1 MKLKREN
8 FKKLPYNNGVIYQ
21 YDCEGNS
28 FFLRVVGK
36 GRDKNMSVWK
46 GGIDDIQ
53 DRFDTKDT
61 LEAWNKFEDY
71 IQDCQRD
78 EQGSSGGFAKD
89 PQQNPD
95 ILPLLAM
102 KQNPNGVGF
111 LAYFFAVM
119 GNQQKVIFSF
129 ELTSD
134 ALGFPFSDKIIIANW
149 RDEEIPAL
157 FKCEV
162 VLKSLNDIEFED
174 DKECTVFL
182 FIPKSIVTQGG
193 ETDEKEPS
201 DEDEGEP
208 SDNDDPN
215 KKKSRG
221 KPSDQDD
228 DADINEDEDGDDE
241 DEDEDEGEPS
251 DNDDPNKKKSRGKPS
266 DQDDEDE
273 NEGEDED
280 EGEGEGEGE
289 PTDDRIS
296 NDTPRTPIQDVTFS
310 DAITAIAEVV
320 NQQPSSVVS
329 VFRTQRTGEA
339 FLQTKNFNEIKTRLN
354 LSPDTTIAELTTQ
367 IINSK

>member
-1 MKLKREN
+1 
-8 FKKLPYNNGVIYQ
+8 
-21 YDCEGNS
+21 
-28 FFLRVVGK
+28 
-36 GRDKNMSVWK
+36 
-46 GGIDDIQ
+46 
-53 DRFDTKDT
+53 
-61 LEAWNKFEDY
+61 
-71 IQDCQRD
+71 
-78 EQGSSGGFAKD
+78 
-89 PQQNPD
+89 
-95 ILPLLAM
+95 
-102 KQNPNGVGF
+102 
-111 LAYFFAVM
+111 
-119 GNQQKVIFSF
+119 
-129 ELTSD
+129 
-134 ALGFPFSDKIIIANW
+134 
-149 RDEEIPAL
+149 L

-201 DEDEGEP
+201 
-208 SDNDDPN
+208 
-215 KKKSRG
+215 
-221 KPSDQDD
+221 
-228 DADINEDEDGDDE
+228 
-241 DEDEDEGEPS
+241 DEDEGEPS